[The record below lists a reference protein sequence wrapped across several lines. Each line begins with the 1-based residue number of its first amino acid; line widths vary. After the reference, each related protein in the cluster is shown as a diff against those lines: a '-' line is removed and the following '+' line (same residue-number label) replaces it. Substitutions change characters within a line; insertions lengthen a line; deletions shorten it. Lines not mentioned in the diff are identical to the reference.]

1 MFLTQSQRRHSRV
14 DKPISLAV
22 VAVGFLMATPFHA
35 IGVAV
40 GGDRGGEIG
49 MTVWKMAMVI
59 GAVVHVTIVMRSSRS
74 GRSGERVDELRP
86 DGTDGLALAESED
99 I

>member
-1 MFLTQSQRRHSRV
+1 MNAKAAILL
-14 DKPISLAV
+14 SLAL

-49 MTVWKMAMVI
+49 ITVWKMAMVI
-59 GAVVHVTIVMRSSRS
+59 GAVVHVTIVMRSTPS
-74 GRSGERVDELRP
+74 GSERCDSVDELHVIV
-86 DGTDGLALAESED
+86 DEAETG
-99 I
+99 